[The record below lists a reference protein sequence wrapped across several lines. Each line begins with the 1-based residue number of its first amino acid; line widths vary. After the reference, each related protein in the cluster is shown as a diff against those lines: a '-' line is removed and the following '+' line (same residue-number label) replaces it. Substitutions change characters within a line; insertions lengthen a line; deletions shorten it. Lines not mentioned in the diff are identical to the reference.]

1 MPTMERI
8 TDNIIPQT
16 APKPIPSVTVT
27 TRPHKPLENAGQQIK
42 TDGAPAA
49 ESPAKTEESVRLSPQ
64 LSALARKEQALVKER
79 LALKAEREQ
88 MASDLAEAAKFK
100 QLKTKMSAKDFS
112 DMEELGLNY
121 EDYVKHVLNKQEGED
136 PKEKRVQELEAKLQS
151 LEKSL
156 EESAANNYEE
166 TIAEYRKEISKLI
179 SDNPDFSTIKGLK
192 REDAVLQLILDAFE
206 KDNEELTVAE
216 AAQQIEEYLVGYGN
230 TFTSL
235 PKFKKEEPVK
245 QLPRPVVGKTLTNNM
260 SAGSDTKGPL
270 KSLQHLSEAERY
282 AEARRRVEARKGK

>member
-8 TDNIIPQT
+8 TNNIIPQT

-27 TRPHKPLENAGQQIK
+27 TRPHKSPVNAGQQIK
-42 TDGAPAA
+42 TDSEPVA
-49 ESPAKTEESVRLSPQ
+49 ESPATTEESVRLSPQ
-64 LSALARKEQALVKER
+64 LSILARKEQALVKER
-79 LALKAEREQ
+79 LAIKAEREQ
-88 MASDLAEAAKFK
+88 MASDLADAAKFK

-121 EDYVKHVLNKQEGED
+121 EDYVKHVLNKQETED

-151 LEKSL
+151 LEKTL

-166 TIAEYRKEISKLI
+166 TIAEYRKEISKLV
-179 SDNPDFSTIKGLK
+179 SDNSDFSTIKGLK

-216 AAQQIEEYLVGYGN
+216 AAQQIEEYLVEYGN

-260 SAGSDTKGPL
+260 TAGSDTKGPL
-270 KSLQHLSEAERY
+270 KSLQNMSEAERY